1 MFYISDDFIDRL
13 LLDDVQLGDLTTRA
27 LGIGSINGKMR
38 FIRRQAGRVSGV
50 FVASRILLKL
60 GLTVDILVFD
70 GQNAQSGEVLLTA
83 EGRAD
88 ALHQGWKVAQNVLEW
103 SCGVAQY
110 MAEMMQRAQ
119 SVNPSVRIACTRK
132 SIPAT
137 KALAIPAVLDGGGI
151 IHRGGTAETVLLF
164 ANHRRFFSNPNDWAG
179 MISRLRAQAPEKKII
194 VEADSEEEAM
204 AALAGQP
211 DIIQLDKFTLP
222 QIRRLQDLVVATSSR
237 CRLSVAGGVHQ
248 ENVADYAAT
257 GVDLIVTSSPYY
269 ATPADVKVVLEP
281 QR

>member
-13 LLDDVQLGDLTTRA
+13 LLDDVQQGDLTTRA
-27 LGIGSINGKMR
+27 LGIGSVNGEMH

-60 GLTVDILVFD
+60 GLSV
-70 GQNAQSGEVLLTA
+70 EVLAPDGEDAQAGETLLA
-83 EGRAD
+83 AKGRAD

-110 MAEMMQRAQ
+110 MAEMTQRAE
-119 SVNPSVRIACTRK
+119 SINPSVRIACTRK

-137 KALAIPAVLDGGGI
+137 KTLAIPAVLDGGGI

-164 ANHRRFFSNPNDWAG
+164 ANHRRFLPDPNDWVGTIAT
-179 MISRLRAQAPEKKII
+179 LRAQAPEKKII
-194 VEADSEEEAM
+194 VEADSEEEAL
-204 AALAGQP
+204 AALKGQP
-211 DIIQLDKFTLP
+211 DILQLDKFSLP
-222 QIRRLQDLVVATSSR
+222 QIHRLQALVAETSSP
-237 CRLSVAGGVHQ
+237 CRLSVAGGIHRD
-248 ENVADYAAT
+248 NVADYAAT

-269 ATPADVKVVLEP
+269 AEPADVKVVLQP
-281 QR
+281 QK